1 MATYEEIYGKRV
13 KEFDS
18 DPTLDSSYEGQV
30 WYDKATG
37 TLRTVTASIAA
48 WASTGPLISA
58 RSSGA
63 GFGVPTAAV
72 YAGGGPGA
80 NANTFEYNG
89 SGWNTGG
96 SLNTG
101 RGELGG
107 TTAGTETAGLC
118 YGSHT
123 APPGFN
129 ISATCEEYDGTSW
142 TNGNNMAT
150 SVSFEGGSGIQTAA
164 FSAGGRVPGFSNNSQ
179 EYDGTN
185 WSNGNNINTA
195 RQALAG
201 MGTQTAGI
209 IAGGESSSGGVTS
222 SETYDGTNFTA
233 GPNMGTARYRLAGSG
248 SDSTACLVFGGRFN
262 PPAADKAQTEA
273 FDGTSWSE
281 KGDLATARQQLSGN
295 RGTSSSAIAAGG
307 LPPPASATADTE
319 EFTQSINT
327 ITAAAWSSGGNI
339 NEARRAFGSCGSNT
353 AGLIFGGRLSPTAS
367 PPAGYRG
374 QTEQYDG
381 TSWTEVSDLNNTR
394 SNVAGAGTQAAA
406 VAFGGLN
413 PSLGPRPADNVEEWD
428 GSSWTNVTDVPTGS
442 ENYGSCGIQTA
453 ALQYGGSAPPGVLTT
468 TLEYDGT
475 NWTSGGAMNTA
486 RKLYNGSGTQ
496 TAALGAGGQEPSL
509 SSKTEE
515 YDGTSWSEVNN
526 MNRAAFYSCSTSAP
540 QTDSM
545 SFGSGPSVNYVEKY
559 DGTIWS
565 TAPTLATS
573 RSDGS
578 GFGTSA
584 NGSVMVGGPSGPTTY
599 PSATEEFT
607 GVTETVTAS
616 TLTSS

>member
-48 WASTGPLISA
+48 WSSGPSRSTTAGGPAVFGQINTAAVACAGSNPPGTGLTATENYNGTGWTTSGAANTARYAAAAIGSQTAGLLFAGATPPVISSSEEYDGSSWTSGNSLNTARSSIQGFGLQTAGVACGGTGPL
-58 RSSGA
+58 GNN
-63 GFGVPTAAV
+63 TT
-72 YAGGGPGA
+72 
-80 NANTFEYNG
+80 NAT
-89 SGWNTGG
+89 
-96 SLNTG
+96 
-101 RGELGG
+101 
-107 TTAGTETAGLC
+107 
-118 YGSHT
+118 
-123 APPGFN
+123 
-129 ISATCEEYDGTSW
+129 EEYDGTSW
-142 TNGNNMAT
+142 TAVTAMPLGNREFAA
-150 SVSFEGGSGIQTAA
+150 SGIQTAGIA
-164 FSAGGRVPGFSNNSQ
+164 TGGNSSADTTDDISVD
-179 EYDGTN
+179 YDGTN
-185 WSNGNNINTA
+185 WTANSNLPVGA
-195 RQALAG
+195 
-201 MGTQTAGI
+201 
-209 IAGGESSSGGVTS
+209 SS
-222 SETYDGTNFTA
+222 
-233 GPNMGTARYRLAGSG
+233 
-248 SDSTACLVFGGRFN
+248 FGGFGS
-262 PPAADKAQTEA
+262 ADDAYVIGGGSTTMYEWN
-273 FDGTSWSE
+273 GTSW
-281 KGDLATARQQLSGN
+281 ATPGANTANNASSRIVAN
-295 RGTSSSAIAAGG
+295 GTPSSSLFNG
-307 LPPPASATADTE
+307 PSTTTE
-319 EFTQSINT
+319 EYNRSINT
-327 ITAAAWSSGGNI
+327 ITAASWSSGGNI
-339 NEARRAFGSCGSNT
+339 NDARRAFGSCGSNT

-367 PPAGYRG
+367 PPAAYRG
-374 QTEQYDG
+374 RTEQYDG

-394 SNVAGAGTQAAA
+394 SNLAGAGTQAAA

-413 PSLGPRPADNVEEWD
+413 PALGPRPADNVEEWD